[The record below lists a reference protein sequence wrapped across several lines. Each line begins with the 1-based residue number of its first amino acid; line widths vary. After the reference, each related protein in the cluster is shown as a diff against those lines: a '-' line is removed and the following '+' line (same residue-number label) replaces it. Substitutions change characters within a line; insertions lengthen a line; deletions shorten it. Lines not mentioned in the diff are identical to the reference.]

1 LQTYKCSLK
10 EHSYLMSTN
19 SLTTDA
25 SLASTRTPAVALK
38 PKRFH
43 PALVALHWLIVI
55 LIAGTFF
62 LAKANEGGGERFEA
76 GERNFPAPNS
86 QGVNPQQEFDSDEAP
101 QARPPA
107 AFPAQQTGQGVL
119 SAIGLH
125 MIVGLIILGLLVIR
139 LAVRWTTR
147 HPDWATT
154 GNKFFDWVGNL
165 THVGLYLLTFAMTI
179 TGILLADQRGMLSS
193 FFGIGSAPTP
203 GGRLIGGF
211 RLGFL
216 HETTWILLLLLIAL
230 HVGAALY
237 HQFFIKDNILGRM
250 WFGKSTA

>member
-1 LQTYKCSLK
+1 
-10 EHSYLMSTN
+10 MSTN
-19 SLTTDA
+19 SLTTD
-25 SLASTRTPAVALK
+25 SGLVSTQAPAAARK
-38 PKRFH
+38 PRRYH

-62 LAKANEGGGERFEA
+62 LAQSNEGGGERFEPGA
-76 GERNFPAPNS
+76 RNFPPPNS
-86 QGVNPQQEFDSDEAP
+86 QGVNPQQDFDSDEAP

-107 AFPAQQTGQGVL
+107 ALPTQETGQGVF

-139 LAVRWTTR
+139 LAVRWMMP
-147 HPDWATT
+147 HPDWAST
-154 GNKFFDWVGNL
+154 GNKLFDWVGNL

-179 TGILLADQRGMLSS
+179 TGILLADQRGMLSR

-250 WFGKSTA
+250 WFGKRAA